1 LFFAC
6 ALFLGQL
13 AGGTLKAVPGAAPP
27 SALRTSINAIHPALS
42 SVGIRLD
49 AYRWHALRNKHGWQI
64 KDLKTW
70 QSDNN
75 PATSS

>member
-13 AGGTLKAVPGAAPP
+13 AGGMLKAAPRAALP
-27 SALRTSINAIHPALS
+27 SALRTSIDAVHPAFYS
-42 SVGIRLD
+42 AGIRLD
-49 AYRWHALRNKHGWQI
+49 ASRWHALKNKHGWQI
-64 KDLKTW
+64 KNLKTW

-75 PATSS
+75 PATGS